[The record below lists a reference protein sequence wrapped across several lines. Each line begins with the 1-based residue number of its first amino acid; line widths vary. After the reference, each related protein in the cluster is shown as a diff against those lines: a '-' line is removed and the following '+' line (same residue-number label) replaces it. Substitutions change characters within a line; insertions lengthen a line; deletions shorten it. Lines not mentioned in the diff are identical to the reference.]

1 MPWYQY
7 VWTDDAIEHLAEH
20 DIAPE
25 DFEFVLEHPVSKATI
40 SDSSGR
46 PMVFGFTSDGRYVAA
61 VFELLSDGVTAIP
74 VTCYEV
80 SE

>member
-1 MPWYQY
+1 MPWFHYI
-7 VWTDDAIEHLAEH
+7 WTEEAIEHLEEH
-20 DIAPE
+20 DITSE
-25 DFEFVLEHPVSKATI
+25 DFEWVMEHPTSKAT

-46 PMVFGFTSDGRYVAA
+46 PMVFGYTPDGRFVAEI
-61 VFELLSDGVTAIP
+61 VELLDDGVTAIP